1 MHKEENTASI
11 QKSTEEKSD
20 FGRIIEWLQ
29 IEYEEAKENERMLR
43 EIANAIKPM
52 EEEPIKEEVNKVQP
66 GGLVDLLW
74 EKIYQI
80 QGTNRE
86 TKKIIRHLGE
96 TFWF

>member
-1 MHKEENTASI
+1 MHKEENTALA

-52 EEEPIKEEVNKVQP
+52 EEEPIKEEVEKALPN
-66 GGLVDLLW
+66 GLVDLLW
-74 EKIYQI
+74 QKIYQI
-80 QGTNRE
+80 QKINRE
-86 TKKIIRHLGE
+86 TNKIIRHLGE